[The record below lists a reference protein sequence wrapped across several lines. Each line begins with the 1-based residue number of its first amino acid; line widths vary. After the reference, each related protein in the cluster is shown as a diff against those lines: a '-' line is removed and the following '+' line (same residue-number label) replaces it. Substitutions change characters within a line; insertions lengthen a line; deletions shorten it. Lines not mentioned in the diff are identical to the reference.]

1 MNQPVTVTFVPE
13 QVITWVV
20 IGLIAGFLASIFV
33 RGRGMGLLGNV
44 IVGLLGALIGGFL
57 FSVFNVQVSPALA
70 GTINIRLIDIIVA
83 FIGALIVLLL
93 ITPIYYRR
101 RVL

>member
-13 QVITWVV
+13 QIITWVV
-20 IGLIAGFLASIFV
+20 IGLIAGFMASVFV
-33 RGRGMGLLGNV
+33 RGYGMGLLGNV

-57 FSVFNVQVSPALA
+57 FNVLNVQVSPSLA

-83 FIGALIVLLL
+83 FIGALIILLL
-93 ITPIYYRR
+93 ITPLYYRR

>member
-13 QVITWVV
+13 QIITWVV
-20 IGLIAGFLASIFV
+20 IGLIAGFMASVFV

-57 FSVFNVQVSPALA
+57 FSVLNVQVSPSLA

-83 FIGALIVLLL
+83 FVGALIILLL
-93 ITPIYYRR
+93 ITPLYYRR